1 MLQDVIE
8 EPATAVAA
16 TSQTETRALES
27 SSVLGASLITAAA
40 LTACGGGASAGDEA
54 GVSNDPVAGRTVV
67 LSAGTTL
74 FPTAVTDEEAA
85 RFLLQAQFSA
95 SDAEIASVRSLGF
108 KIWLERQMAMPGPTG
123 WDWLNNKGYADVTN
137 PAKYYDNS
145 YPADYMIWSQL
156 MTAPDAMRK
165 RVALA
170 LSEFFVVS
178 VNSLDLSWRSHAIAH
193 YWDLLNTHAFGN
205 YRDLLEAITL
215 NPAMGHFLNT
225 KGNQRENSAGR
236 QPDENFAR
244 EVMQLF
250 SLGLNL
256 LNIDG
261 TVQTVG
267 GVSQNSYTESD
278 VSNLARIFTGY
289 DVDMRQNTNTNLG
302 GRNIPNTTYVRLPM
316 RMIVSRHSVLAVTFL
331 GTTIPQRA
339 SSTTGN
345 ATEDVAKAA
354 LKTAL
359 DTIFNHPN
367 VGPFFCKQM
376 IQRLVT
382 SNPSPAYVAR
392 VATVFNNNG
401 SGVRGDLAYVF
412 AAILMDD
419 EARGPTGLSSPEYG
433 KLREPI
439 VRLAQWGRTFGI
451 TSTNGGWQIPDQSQ
465 AGTNL
470 GQSPLRSPSVFNFF
484 RPGYVPSSTTL
495 TAGVVVPEFQLLNES
510 STGGYLNFIMST
522 ISAGIGPNNPRD
534 MRAGY
539 AAELALVTDATAL
552 VQRVCLLL
560 SAGQVSAANQLAI
573 VNALNNTPVTAAS
586 SSSTKLNRVYA
597 AVLMVMA
604 CAQYLIQ
611 K

>member
-1 MLQDVIE
+1 MTQDLIE
-8 EPATAVAA
+8 DPVTTSVTPRESGPA
-16 TSQTETRALES
+16 ALES
-27 SSVLGASLITAAA
+27 SAALGASLIAAAA
-40 LTACGGGASAGDEA
+40 LAACGGGGGGGTPIANNPTPGT
-54 GVSNDPVAGRTVV
+54 TVV
-67 LSAGTTL
+67 LSSGTTS
-74 FPTAVTDEEAA
+74 FPTASTDEEAS

-95 SDAEIASVRSLGF
+95 SDAEIAAVKTQGF
-108 KIWLERQMAMPGPTG
+108 KTWLERQMAMAGPTG
-123 WDWLNNKGYADVTN
+123 WDWLNNKGYGDVMN
-137 PAKYYDNS
+137 PANYYDNT

-156 MTAPDAMRK
+156 MTAPDTLRK

-178 VNSLDLSWRSHAIAH
+178 VSSLDLSWRSHAIAH
-193 YWDLLNTHAFGN
+193 YWDTLNAHAFGN
-205 YRDLLEAITL
+205 FRDLLEAITL
-215 NPAMGHFLNT
+215 NPAMGYFLNT
-225 KGNQRENSAGR
+225 KGNQRENSQGR
-236 QPDENFAR
+236 QPDENYAR
-244 EVMQLF
+244 EVLQLF
-250 SLGLNL
+250 SIGLNA

-261 TVQTVG
+261 TAQMSG
-267 GVSQNSYTESD
+267 GAPVPAYVESD
-278 VSNLARIFTGY
+278 VSNLARVFTGY
-289 DVDMRQNTNTNLG
+289 DVDMRQNADTNVS

-316 RMIVSRHSVLAVTFL
+316 RMIIARHSVLAATFL

-345 ATEDVAKAA
+345 ATEEVAKAA

-392 VATVFNNNG
+392 VATVFNSSG
-401 SGVRGDLAYVF
+401 SGRRGDLAQVF

-419 EARGPTGLSSPEYG
+419 EARGPSGLTSPEFG
-433 KLREPI
+433 KLREPM
-439 VRLAQWGRTFGI
+439 VRLVQWARTFGV

-484 RPGYVPSSTTL
+484 RPGYAPSSTTL
-495 TAGVVVPEFQLLNES
+495 TAGTVVPEFQLLNES

-522 ISAGIGPNNPRD
+522 ISAGIGPGNPRD
-534 MRAGY
+534 MRASY
-539 AAELALVTDATAL
+539 SAELALVLDATAL
-552 VQRVCLLL
+552 VRRVSLLL

-573 VNALNNTPVTAAS
+573 VSALENTPLTVAS
-586 SSSTKLNRVYA
+586 SADAKLNRVRA

>member
-1 MLQDVIE
+1 MTQDLIE
-8 EPATAVAA
+8 DPVTTPVTALETRPAT
-16 TSQTETRALES
+16 LES
-27 SSVLGASLITAAA
+27 SAALGASLIAAAA
-40 LTACGGGASAGDEA
+40 LAACGGGGGGGGGTPIANNPTPGT
-54 GVSNDPVAGRTVV
+54 TVV
-67 LSAGTTL
+67 LSSGTTS
-74 FPTAVTDEEAA
+74 FPTASTDEQAS

-95 SDAEIASVRSLGF
+95 SDAEIASVKTLGF
-108 KIWLERQMAMPGPTG
+108 KTWLERQMAMPGPTG
-123 WDWLNNKGYADVTN
+123 WDWLDNKGYGDVTN
-137 PAKYYDNS
+137 PANYYDNT
-145 YPADYMIWSQL
+145 YPADYMIWNQL
-156 MTAPDAMRK
+156 MTAPDTLRK
-165 RVALA
+165 RVSLA

-178 VNSLDLSWRSHAIAH
+178 VNSLDISWRSHAIAH
-193 YWDLLNTHAFGN
+193 YWDTLNAHAFGN
-205 YRDLLEAITL
+205 FRDLLEAITL
-215 NPAMGHFLNT
+215 NPAMGYFLNT
-225 KGNQRENSAGR
+225 RGNQRENSAGR
-236 QPDENFAR
+236 QPDENYAR

-250 SLGLNL
+250 SLGLNA

-261 TVQTVG
+261 TVQMSG
-267 GVSQNSYTESD
+267 GLPVPAYTESD
-278 VSNLARIFTGY
+278 VSNLARILTGY
-289 DVDMRQNTNTNLG
+289 DIDMRQNVNSSVS
-302 GRNIPNTTYVRLPM
+302 GRNIPSTAYVRLPM
-316 RMIVSRHSVLAVTFL
+316 RMIIARHSVLASTFL

-345 ATEDVAKAA
+345 ATEEVAKAA

-392 VATVFNNNG
+392 VATVFNSSG
-401 SGVRGDLAYVF
+401 SGRRGDLAQVF

-419 EARGPTGLSSPEYG
+419 EARGPSGLTSPEYG
-433 KLREPI
+433 KLREPM
-439 VRLAQWGRTFGI
+439 VRLVQWARTFGV

-484 RPGYVPSSTTL
+484 RPGYAPASTTL
-495 TAGVVVPEFQLLNES
+495 TAGTVVPEFQLLNES

-522 ISAGIGPNNPRD
+522 ISAGIGPGNPRD
-534 MRAGY
+534 MRASY
-539 AAELALVTDATAL
+539 SAELALVLDATAL
-552 VQRVCLLL
+552 VRRVSLLL

-573 VNALNNTPVTAAS
+573 VSALENTPLTAAS
-586 SSSTKLNRVYA
+586 SADAKLNRVRA